1 MPLEEPPN
9 ERFIQSESYASSL
22 PVQYKRL
29 EKFKIVSVSGT
40 DKVGRPVIVVSACRL
55 PPSYQISH
63 EVLLEYLKYT
73 LDQYVESDYTLVYF
87 HHGLSSLNKPSLS
100 WIYQVYKELDRKYKK
115 NLKKFFIVHPTTL
128 VKAVFKFFRPLI
140 SYKFGRKLV
149 YVNRLDELGTV
160 LYTDQIDI
168 PPEVIQY
175 DKTLTVQP
183 RMLMTE
189 SRSSFYVSINHTHE
203 TSDSNSNREFG
214 VDLTILKERT
224 GNDIPLVLQQSV
236 EYMSNHCL
244 QVLGIFRRTP
254 SHHLLQQV
262 KMGYNQ
268 GLPVDFLEYNDPHL
282 AATTIKMFLRELP
295 EPLLTFP
302 LHSQISI
309 LRSLPHDQRVAV
321 CSQMI
326 CSLPDLNYSVAKFLF
341 EFLTKVTLY
350 EEENKMNSTN
360 LSIVFGPNLLWS
372 QSEVGTLNLM
382 NEINRFTMLIIDH
395 YSDIFVK

>member
-1 MPLEEPPN
+1 VNL
-9 ERFIQSESYASSL
+9 FWYLYSLWSYW
-22 PVQYKRL
+22 R
-29 EKFKIVSVSGT
+29 
-40 DKVGRPVIVVSACRL
+40 
-55 PPSYQISH
+55 
-63 EVLLEYLKYT
+63 
-73 LDQYVESDYTLVYF
+73 
-87 HHGLSSLNKPSLS
+87 
-100 WIYQVYKELDRKYKK
+100 YKK

-268 GLPVDFLEYNDPHL
+268 G
-282 AATTIKMFLRELP
+282 K
-295 EPLLTFP
+295 
-302 LHSQISI
+302 S
-309 LRSLPHDQRVAV
+309 
-321 CSQMI
+321 
-326 CSLPDLNYSVAKFLF
+326 LF
-341 EFLTKVTLY
+341 EL
-350 EEENKMNSTN
+350 
-360 LSIVFGPNLLWS
+360 
-372 QSEVGTLNLM
+372 
-382 NEINRFTMLIIDH
+382 
-395 YSDIFVK
+395 